1 MRGLKLLALLAC
13 FSLAC
18 DETETSSLDTGVVD
32 ISLARE
38 ASVLDQAQSGDSKAV
53 PDMPVK
59 PLPDKGMTPDKS
71 TVTPDKATATPD
83 VSPAPDAESKVD
95 QASGDSGACM
105 KNGQSCLVN
114 ACCKGL
120 KCCTGMP
127 VPPGKATCYTHC
139 PVSDRALKYG
149 VRPLSSAEVLGRLSK
164 LPISTWTYNNEPP
177 GVRHIGPMA
186 QDFNAAFGVGADPR
200 FISPVDADGV
210 ALVALQE
217 LNRQLKQLRA
227 ELEKLK
233 KENRSLRKEV
243 QQLKVR

>member
-1 MRGLKLLALLAC
+1 MKFFKLMLLLPCLALAC
-13 FSLAC
+13 E
-18 DETETSSLDTGVVD
+18 ETRTVTSDTGPAD
-32 ISLARE
+32 ISMSKE
-38 ASVLDQAQSGDSKAV
+38 ASAPDQAPGPDSKAV
-53 PDMPVK
+53 TDLAAKPDQVMAK
-59 PLPDKGMTPDKS
+59 
-71 TVTPDKATATPD
+71 DKAGPIPD
-83 VSPAPDAESKVD
+83 APFPPDAETKAD
-95 QASGDSGACM
+95 QSSGDGGACM

-114 ACCKGL
+114 SCCKGL

-127 VPPGKATCYTHC
+127 VPPGKATCYPNC

-149 VRPLSSAEVLGRLSK
+149 VRPLSSEQVLGRLSK

-217 LNRQLKQLRA
+217 LHRQLKQLRA
-227 ELEKLK
+227 ELNKLK
-233 KENRSLRKEV
+233 QENCELREEV
-243 QQLKVR
+243 QRMKVRRAGTH